1 MKRAPELMPLSRE
14 HHEALVLAR
23 RACAGTDPVAVRQQV
38 LRRWS
43 QQIEAHIAVEEQVLL
58 PARAQAGAERA
69 CADALRQHA
78 QLRAYTELLRTGD
91 LEALPLWGDAM
102 REHVQFEERGLF
114 TLAQEIV
121 DLPRLAQGLERPTEI
136 TSE

>member
-1 MKRAPELMPLSRE
+1 
-14 HHEALVLAR
+14 
-23 RACAGTDPVAVRQQV
+23 
-38 LRRWS
+38 
-43 QQIEAHIAVEEQVLL
+43 
-58 PARAQAGAERA
+58 
-69 CADALRQHA
+69 
-78 QLRAYTELLRTGD
+78 
-91 LEALPLWGDAM
+91 M